1 MREETQTSGE
11 RYERG
16 VGMTARATHHAFG
29 FAFSR
34 VMHRADLTWADTGTA
49 FGLLVV
55 IRRRAAGRH
64 RHDAHGGELARKPD
78 DGDGPQKAPA
88 ARARRQRVARR
99 SRAAERHGPG
109 A

>member
-1 MREETQTSGE
+1 MREEAQTSGE

-78 DGDGPQKAPA
+78 ANHECE
-88 ARARRQRVARR
+88 
-99 SRAAERHGPG
+99 RAAGHRHTS
-109 A
+109 